1 MRVAG
6 RRADDL
12 AHQRNPPV
20 MAGELARPEQRRTAA
35 RDGRV
40 EQEDRE
46 DGRDRERDDEAR
58 WASSTSHP
66 AILVRS
72 PRDDPRFPGGLW
84 AVDGGQG
91 PGQRRLVAG
100 FLDHRVHHGSHHL
113 RGDLLDSRATLLGK
127 AGELLAR
134 TSELVLED
142 CLRVAVECA
151 VATTHL
157 ATTAGLG
164 AGSDSRTRLGAGA
177 GNVKPQNMRAIPTSS
192 PR

>member
-1 MRVAG
+1 
-6 RRADDL
+6 
-12 AHQRNPPV
+12 
-20 MAGELARPEQRRTAA
+20 MAGKLAGTERGRAA
-35 RDGRV
+35 PRAGRV

-46 DGRDRERDDEAR
+46 DGRDRERDDKAR
-58 WASSTSHP
+58 WASSTSHA

-91 PGQRRLVAG
+91 PGQRRLVTG
-100 FLDHRVHHGSHHL
+100 FLDHRVHHCCHDPG
-113 RGDLLDSRATLLGK
+113 GDLLESRATLLGK
-127 AGELLAR
+127 PGKVFAR
-134 TSELVLED
+134 TPELVLED
-142 CLRVAVECA
+142 FLRVAVECA
-151 VATTHL
+151 VAATHL

-177 GNVKPQNMRAIPTSS
+177 GNVKPQNMSAIPTSS